1 MGARFRTVDGFGRSA
16 TPTRLHAATVLALA
30 LAMDLAGGDPPN
42 SVHPVAWLGRALAWG
57 RERVG
62 LRSAPALV
70 VSGAVLVTG
79 LVAAAAGAALR
90 VEQWRP
96 AWPWLRVGI
105 EACLLKCAF
114 SIRGLFAAVGGVE
127 ARLGAGDL
135 AGARVHVGYH
145 LVSRPTGDLAPGEV
159 AAAAVESLA
168 ENLTDSVVAPL
179 FFFTIGGLPAVWAY
193 RAVNTADAMIGYRAG
208 DLEYLGKP
216 AARLDDALN
225 WAPARLAAAAI
236 AAGTALAGRP
246 ARRAWST
253 MRRDGGLTAS
263 PNAGR
268 TMAAM
273 AGALGVRL
281 EKRAHYRLGDGPLP
295 SAEDI
300 AAARRIAGWA
310 AGLVA
315 VTAVLVCA
323 TLGWRRWR
331 GA

>member
-1 MGARFRTVDGFGRSA
+1 VLPHRRWIGRSA
-16 TPTRLHAATVLALA
+16 TLIRLHAATVLALA

-57 RERVG
+57 RARVD

-79 LVAAAAGAALR
+79 LVAAAAGAARL

-96 AWPWLRVGI
+96 ARPWLRVAI

-179 FFFTIGGLPAVWAY
+179 FFFFAVGGLPAAWAY

-246 ARRAWST
+246 AHRAWST
-253 MRRDGGLTAS
+253 MRRDGRLTAS

-273 AGALGVRL
+273 AGAVGVRL

-295 SAEDI
+295 SPDDI

-310 AGLVA
+310 AGLAAVA
-315 VTAVLVCA
+315 AVLVCA
-323 TLGWRRWR
+323 TLGRRRR